1 MKKIIIGVVVLST
14 VSCTI
19 GKITQKE
26 IKINYELDK
35 LYIEYIYKRDSLIN
49 EYNNTTLEKNKP
61 TLKTSGVTKDGV
73 IIKKEQIKD

>member
-1 MKKIIIGVVVLST
+1 MKKIVIILVLFT
-14 VSCTI
+14 TSCTVN
-19 GKITQKE
+19 KLTQKQVE
-26 IKINYELDK
+26 INYELDK